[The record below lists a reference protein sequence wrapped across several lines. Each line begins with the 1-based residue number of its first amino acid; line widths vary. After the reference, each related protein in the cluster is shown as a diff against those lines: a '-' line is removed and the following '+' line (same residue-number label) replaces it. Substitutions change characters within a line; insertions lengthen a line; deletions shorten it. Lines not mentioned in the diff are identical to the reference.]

1 MTPDQPASL
10 LSFFEEL
17 AETNRA
23 ILSAREDG
31 DWDKIGELV
40 ASRQIRIE
48 QYSTGNF
55 PPPSSEDRQKIRSI
69 CEQIRRSEEVI
80 IDDAREWQEQIR
92 KFILN

>member
-1 MTPDQPASL
+1 MNQDLPASPL
-10 LSFFEEL
+10 AFFEEL

-23 ILSAREDG
+23 ILSAREEG
-31 DWDKIGELV
+31 DWEKVGELV

-69 CEQIRRSEEVI
+69 CEQIRRSEEDI
-80 IDDAREWQEQIR
+80 INDAREWQEQIR